1 MNFRQF
7 YIDGAWVDPVEPRT
21 HEVVNPANGQAFEQ
35 ISLGS
40 AKDVDRAVAAARAAF
55 PAWARSSREERIA
68 IFEKI
73 IEGLKARRAEIAD
86 AISREMGAP
95 AKLALNAQAPAAY
108 VHFLE
113 FLKVLREFPFER
125 AVRGKL
131 VTLEPTGVCALIT
144 PWNWPVNQIACKVAP
159 ALAAGC
165 TMVLKPSEVA
175 PLNAHIFAQ
184 VLHEAGVPK
193 GVFNLVDG
201 EGPVVGEALCSH
213 PGVDMV
219 SLTGST
225 RAGIAVMKRAAE
237 QVKRVALELGG
248 KSPNLILED
257 ADLQSAVSQGVTAM
271 MGNSGQSCNAPTRM
285 LVPASRHDEALAIAK
300 AAAEAIVV
308 GDPAQ
313 KGVQMGPVA
322 SRAQFEKV
330 QGLIRKGINEGATLV
345 TGGLGQPEGLE
356 QGWYVRPTVF
366 GHVRNDMSIAREEIF
381 GPVLCIIPYQD
392 EADAVRIANDTPY
405 GLAAYVQSGELE
417 HARRVGAQIRA
428 GNVHCNTYQLDI
440 ALPFGGFK
448 QSGIGREWGEEGLLE
463 FLETKAYV
471 GYAVA

>member
-1 MNFRQF
+1 MFGQHGFEAALAGGGQLDPRLTAVVGG
-7 YIDGAWVDPVEPRT
+7 DGALD
-21 HEVVNPANGQAFEQ
+21 QAFAGQRLED
-35 ISLGS
+35 GS
-40 AKDVDRAVAAARAAF
+40 TPLRKGD
-55 PAWARSSREERIA
+55 
-68 IFEKI
+68 EKI
-73 IEGLKARRAEIAD
+73 HG
-86 AISREMGAP
+86 
-95 AKLALNAQAPAAY
+95 
-108 VHFLE
+108 HF
-113 FLKVLREFPFER
+113 FD
-125 AVRGKL
+125 
-131 VTLEPTGVCALIT
+131 
-144 PWNWPVNQIACKVAP
+144 Q
-159 ALAAGC
+159 
-165 TMVLKPSEVA
+165 SS
-175 PLNAHIFAQ
+175 FA
-184 VLHEAGVPK
+184 
-193 GVFNLVDG
+193 
-201 EGPVVGEALCSH
+201 S
-213 PGVDMV
+213 
-219 SLTGST
+219 
-225 RAGIAVMKRAAE
+225 
-237 QVKRVALELGG
+237 
-248 KSPNLILED
+248 
-257 ADLQSAVSQGVTAM
+257 
-271 MGNSGQSCNAPTRM
+271 
-285 LVPASRHDEALAIAK
+285 LAIAK

-448 QSGIGREWGEEGLLE
+448 QSGIGREGGVHSLE
-463 FLETKAYV
+463 FYTELRNVMVKL
-471 GYAVA
+471 